1 MKTSNSADL
10 DTLLSTEKG
19 KKRLQQRKFS
29 LKMKQLSTNTMIRR
43 GIILTEAMKT
53 DNVAKAAIIIK
64 KIEANNAE
72 IILLGRIEKVKKA
85 NNDPNIEREET
96 IRKAD
101 NNEEE
106 AIANMVHLVET
117 ASMGASV
124 SMVAMGSSAS
134 MEMAIIRNVNAKTMV
149 RNSTRIK
156 SILNQITESIT
167 ATTRSFS

>member
-19 KKRLQQRKFS
+19 KKRLQQRKFN
-29 LKMKQLSTNTMIRR
+29 LKMKLSTDTMIKRE
-43 GIILTEAMKT
+43 IILTEAIKT
-53 DNVAKAAIIIK
+53 DSAAKAAIIIK
-64 KIEANNAE
+64 KIVANNAE
-72 IILLGRIEKVKKA
+72 IILLGRIEKEKKG
-85 NNDPNIEREET
+85 NNVPNIEREET

-106 AIANMVHLVET
+106 AIANTVHLVET
-117 ASMGASV
+117 ASMGANV

-134 MEMAIIRNVNAKTMV
+134 MEMVIIRDVNAKTMV

-156 SILNQITESIT
+156 SILNQTTESIT
-167 ATTRSFS
+167 AMTLSFS